1 MLTGVLGDRGMRG
14 AAAPSL
20 HLVMLALD
28 QTRRAIE
35 DRRQSLSR
43 DKQVIAFP
51 TPRNV
56 SAAE

>member
-28 QTRRAIE
+28 QTRRAIA
-35 DRRQSLSR
+35 DSRQSLSR
-43 DKQVIAFP
+43 DNPLVAFP
-51 TPRNV
+51 ASRHLP
-56 SAAE
+56 AAE